1 MQPTLPLPFQ
11 RLPDDL
17 RRRLDLAVA
26 AAAEAR
32 LDTHA
37 EQALNLVAV
46 LATRIPFDQAVER
59 YIQVMDLNS
68 EEAAIVRTRALVA
81 VGDADNAEELLKS
94 RPSSGRL
101 NWRYATP
108 LGAVRFV
115 RRKLRRNAEEDL
127 WLELSVARAEEAL
140 IRTHVKHALGFIE
153 LLEEQYPPTRALSV
167 YLEQMH
173 VPSARA
179 RSVYQRT
186 LARIAVTHLPQI
198 VAGLERQQ
206 LTDLARAPGES

>member
-1 MQPTLPLPFQ
+1 MQPSLPLPFQ

-32 LDTHA
+32 LETHA
-37 EQALNLVAV
+37 EQALHLVAV
-46 LATRIPFDQAVER
+46 LATRLPFDQAVDR

-81 VGDADNAEELLKS
+81 IGDAENAEELLKD
-94 RPSSGRL
+94 RPFSNRL

-115 RRKLRRNAEEDL
+115 RRKLRRSAEEDL
-127 WLELSVARAEEAL
+127 WLELSAARAEEAL
-140 IRTHVKHALGFIE
+140 IRTHIKHALGFIE
-153 LLEEQYPPTRALSV
+153 LLEEQFPPTRAMSV
-167 YLEQMH
+167 YLEQLQ

-186 LARIAVTHLPQI
+186 LARVAATHLPQL
-198 VAGLERQQ
+198 VPAAQAQQPADTAHPAGEH
-206 LTDLARAPGES
+206 